1 MPKKKKVSNSNL
13 KHKSVLVTTTSQR
26 YNFLSLSF
34 AVNQALENDSQ
45 QDKEEGD
52 DQVKNNQAIAE
63 EESESQMSGESLQKK
78 KKSNQK
84 VDLASRKS
92 VIV

>member
-1 MPKKKKVSNSNL
+1 M
-13 KHKSVLVTTTSQR
+13 LVTTTSQR